1 MNRILLTI
9 SAAFIATIG
18 FSQITITSA
27 DIGQAGDSMIV
38 GNVQPATVMNVGA
51 TGSQTWSFNFQVD
64 DYNTL
69 VFEDP
74 TNTASGTLFPGADM
88 AIERQSD
95 TLFFK
100 INSTEMALDG
110 LSGDVAGVVGV
121 PLTLSLNI
129 ANDVTQIEFPST
141 YTDQFTDQATIDTII
156 NCADIGASAYCT
168 QARIKRRYLVTSN
181 IDAYGPLETSGGEY
195 ANTIRQY
202 YKERTID
209 SIWANLPVF
218 GGPLSFYQEID
229 STSHIYRWYAN
240 GEKWPVLTAYAD
252 AAGGDIVSAEFQIDN
267 LLGYTESK
275 NHPACNGDCNG
286 SATVQG
292 LGADPPYSYVWPASA
307 NNQTTATANGLC
319 AGTYVVTITDN
330 DTNTHEL
337 QVVLTNPT
345 NVQITGSVQGVNFAN
360 DGAIDITPSGG
371 AGNYTYAWSGPDGY
385 TAATQDI
392 SGLAEGDY
400 TVVVSDANGCDT
412 SRLFSVIATG
422 ISFVNEVRFSM
433 YPNPANNLLTLVCD
447 ANINNIKVSD
457 LLGNVVINKK
467 LSSQKYE
474 LEISGL
480 SSGIYMVEVEANNSV
495 QLKKLTIQH

>member
-1 MNRILLTI
+1 MNRILLLLGTVLI
-9 SAAFIATIG
+9 TSFG
-18 FSQITITSA
+18 YSQITITSA

-38 GNVQPATVMNVGA
+38 GNIQPTTAMNVGGM
-51 TGSQTWSFNFQVD
+51 GSQTWNFNFQVD

-69 VFEDP
+69 VFKAP
-74 TNTASGTLFPGADM
+74 ANTTSGSLFPGADM
-88 AIERQSD
+88 AIERQTD

-110 LSGDVAGVVGV
+110 LSGNVAGVVGV

-141 YTDQFTDQATIDTII
+141 YLDQFTDQATIDTII
-156 NCADIGASAYCT
+156 NCADINASAYCS

-181 IDAYGPLETSGGEY
+181 INAYGSLETSGGEY

-229 STSHIYRWYAN
+229 STSYIYRWYSN

-252 AAGGDIVSAEFQIDN
+252 GPGGDIVSAEFQIDN

-275 NHPACNGDCNG
+275 SHPACNGDCNG

-292 LGADPPYSYVWPASA
+292 LGADPPYTYVWPASA
-307 NNQTTATANGLC
+307 NNQTSATATGLC
-319 AGTYVVTITDN
+319 AGTYLVTITDN

-337 QVVLTNPT
+337 EVVLTNPT
-345 NVQITGSVQGVNFAN
+345 DVQITGSVQGVNFQN

-371 AGNYTYAWSGPDGY
+371 SGGYTYAWTGPDGY
-385 TAATQDI
+385 TATSQDI

-400 TVVVSDANGCDT
+400 TVVVTDAHGCDT

-422 ISFVNEVRFSM
+422 INTLNEAKFSM
-433 YPNPANNLLTLVCD
+433 YPNPANNLLVLESE
-447 ANINNIKVSD
+447 ALMNSIKISD
-457 LLGNVVINKK
+457 LLGNVVLHKK
-467 LSSQKYE
+467 VSAQKIE
-474 LEISGL
+474 LETSAF
-480 SSGIYMVEVEANNSV
+480 SSGIYMVEVV
-495 QLKKLTIQH
+495 GDKGTQLKKLTIQH